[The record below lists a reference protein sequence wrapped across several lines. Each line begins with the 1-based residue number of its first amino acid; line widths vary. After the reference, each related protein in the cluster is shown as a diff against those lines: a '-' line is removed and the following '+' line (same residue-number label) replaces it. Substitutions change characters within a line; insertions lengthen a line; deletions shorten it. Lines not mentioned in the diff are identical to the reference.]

1 MTFYTYMMRTHK
13 TRITN
18 EGDLARDME
27 RDKEHF
33 PRNRSCKFDG
43 WHRIILD
50 YLVDNAACD
59 ECLEVFEKC
68 WEEYV
73 RCEKSRL
80 NKNSST
86 L

>member
-13 TRITN
+13 GQITN
-18 EGDLARDME
+18 AGDLAYDME
-27 RDKEHF
+27 RDKEDF
-33 PRNRSCKFDG
+33 PRNSSCKFDD
-43 WHRIILD
+43 WHEIILVHL
-50 YLVDNAACD
+50 YRHNACD
-59 ECLEVFEKC
+59 ECLETFEEC

>member
-33 PRNRSCKFDG
+33 PRNGACNFDD
-43 WHRIILD
+43 WYRIVHN
-50 YLVDNAACD
+50 YLTQNGAY
-59 ECLEVFEKC
+59 EKC
-68 WEEYV
+68 WKEYV
-73 RCEKSRL
+73 QCEKSR
-80 NKNSST
+80 SSKSSSVR
-86 L
+86 